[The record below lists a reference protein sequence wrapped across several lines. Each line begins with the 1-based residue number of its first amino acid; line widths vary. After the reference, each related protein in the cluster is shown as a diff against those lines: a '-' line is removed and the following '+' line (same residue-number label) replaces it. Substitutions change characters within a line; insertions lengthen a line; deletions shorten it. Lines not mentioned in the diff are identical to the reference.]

1 MIAYPRAWTGS
12 TNGLITAPVVFLE
25 KMDSATITKHA
36 AEIKG
41 AIVLVSDGT
50 KKIKSAFNAYA
61 SRYTDSQLVKM
72 GDMYWF
78 TRKMVD
84 FYLPMIENQK
94 KIKAYLV
101 AQGPVALLL
110 EEGGGRDGTIFV
122 DGGSEYK
129 KDLSPGKTS
138 MVLSTE
144 DFLRLQRLVEGG
156 TKVQVE
162 MEVKTNFDNADLHG
176 HNVVGEIPGTDPS
189 LKSELVLLGGHLDSW
204 HSGTGATDNGAG
216 CIVMLEAMRILKTL
230 GIQPRRTIRI
240 TLWDGE
246 EQGLYGSYN
255 YVKNHFADVNTMQ
268 TKPDYDKVSA
278 YYNLDNG
285 SGKIRGIFTQNNE
298 AVVPIFKAW
307 LAPFADLGAT
317 TISNKNTGSTDHQ
330 AFDEVGLPG
339 FQFIQDPLEYETRT
353 HHSNMDTYD
362 HLQIDDLKQAAI
374 IVATFV
380 YETAMRDA
388 KIPRKPKPSPGKWIF
403 DRLD

>member
-1 MIAYPRAWTGS
+1 
-12 TNGLITAPVVFLE
+12 
-25 KMDSATITKHA
+25 
-36 AEIKG
+36 
-41 AIVLVSDGT
+41 
-50 KKIKSAFNAYA
+50 
-61 SRYTDSQLVKM
+61 
-72 GDMYWF
+72 
-78 TRKMVD
+78 
-84 FYLPMIENQK
+84 
-94 KIKAYLV
+94 
-101 AQGPVALLL
+101 
-110 EEGGGRDGTIFV
+110 
-122 DGGSEYK
+122 
-129 KDLSPGKTS
+129 
-138 MVLSTE
+138 
-144 DFLRLQRLVEGG
+144 
-156 TKVQVE
+156 
-162 MEVKTNFDNADLHG
+162 
-176 HNVVGEIPGTDPS
+176 
-189 LKSELVLLGGHLDSW
+189 
-204 HSGTGATDNGAG
+204 
-216 CIVMLEAMRILKTL
+216 
-230 GIQPRRTIRI
+230 
-240 TLWDGE
+240 
-246 EQGLYGSYN
+246 
-255 YVKNHFADVNTMQ
+255 MQ

-403 DRLD
+403 DGLD

>member
-1 MIAYPRAWTGS
+1 MKRFICYGLFFLVLLPQLVSSQTEPVDTAMVAKIREEGMNRSQISMIAHQITDVAGPRLTNSPGYKRAANWAVSQMKQWGLSNAGLEAWGDFGKGWELQKSYIAIKSPYYQPMIAYPRAWTGS

-189 LKSELVLLGGHLDSW
+189 LKSELV
-204 HSGTGATDNGAG
+204 
-216 CIVMLEAMRILKTL
+216 I
-230 GIQPRRTIRI
+230 
-240 TLWDGE
+240 
-246 EQGLYGSYN
+246 
-255 YVKNHFADVNTMQ
+255 
-268 TKPDYDKVSA
+268 
-278 YYNLDNG
+278 
-285 SGKIRGIFTQNNE
+285 
-298 AVVPIFKAW
+298 
-307 LAPFADLGAT
+307 
-317 TISNKNTGSTDHQ
+317 
-330 AFDEVGLPG
+330 
-339 FQFIQDPLEYETRT
+339 
-353 HHSNMDTYD
+353 
-362 HLQIDDLKQAAI
+362 
-374 IVATFV
+374 
-380 YETAMRDA
+380 
-388 KIPRKPKPSPGKWIF
+388 
-403 DRLD
+403 